1 MSLQSSIMMRRPM
14 YQMIDD
20 FEHTRQEHLNKDYK
34 QELKGSIAKL
44 KTDYSSKLGTVNMEC
59 PRLWELRNS
68 MKQRMRQ
75 YSKKSH
81 ERNEQALATEK
92 QRERDDTRE
101 KFNSLFERI
110 TKEQMVEYRKR
121 KRRE

>member
-1 MSLQSSIMMRRPM
+1 MSLHSSIMMRKPM

-20 FEHTRQEHLNKDYK
+20 FAHTRQEHLNKDYK
-34 QELKGSIAKL
+34 QTLKASIAQL

-59 PRLWELRNS
+59 PRIWELRNS

-75 YSKKSH
+75 YSKKSS

-110 TKEQMVEYRKR
+110 TKEQLV
-121 KRRE
+121 